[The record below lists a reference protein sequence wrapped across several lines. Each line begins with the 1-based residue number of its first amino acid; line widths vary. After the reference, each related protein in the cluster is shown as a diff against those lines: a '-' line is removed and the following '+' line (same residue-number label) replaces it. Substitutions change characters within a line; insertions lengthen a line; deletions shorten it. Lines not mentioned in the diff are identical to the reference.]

1 MKRIWV
7 LTFFVLAASW
17 LAIGTSLAA
26 EEQGTGA
33 PGEEI
38 IIKGEKKSARFSH
51 AVHLDLGV
59 SCGQC
64 HHNSEHQPLT
74 DKDIA
79 AMENSQQLRCGNCHN
94 KDFAEPKL
102 QSIKDAY
109 HTRCKECHKQGSGDK
124 KGPTKCTDCHV
135 Q

>member
-1 MKRIWV
+1 MKRKGI
-7 LTFFVLAASW
+7 LAIFVLACLW
-17 LAIGTSLAA
+17 LVVGTSYAA
-26 EEQGTGA
+26 EEQITGA
-33 PGEEI
+33 PGEEMI
-38 IIKGEKKSARFSH
+38 LKGEKKSARFSH
-51 AVHLDLGV
+51 SVHLDLGV

-79 AMENSQQLRCGNCHN
+79 AMENSQQLRCATCHN
-94 KDFAEPKL
+94 ENFAEPKL
-102 QSIKDAY
+102 QSVKDAF
-109 HTRCKECHKQGSGDK
+109 HARCKECHKQGVGDK

>member
-1 MKRIWV
+1 MKRIWILV
-7 LTFFVLAASW
+7 LFVLAASW
-17 LAIGTSLAA
+17 LVIGTSLAA

-51 AVHLDLGV
+51 PVHLDLGV

-79 AMENSQQLRCGNCHN
+79 AMENSQQLRCVNCHN

-109 HTRCKECHKQGSGDK
+109 HARCKECHKQGVGDK